1 MKTLLLARH
10 AKSSWKD
17 QTLADCDRPLNNRGR
32 RDAPRMG
39 KRLANRQ
46 VQPDL
51 VVSSPAL
58 RAMSTAK
65 AITAEIG
72 YPAKDIVVEERV
84 YHGGIAGLLTA
95 IRELD
100 DAASCAMLFGHNPEL
115 TDLVNQ
121 LARCNIANV
130 PTCGIAHIQFTA
142 TSWRDIGE
150 VGGHLVDFDYPKK
163 IDD

>member
-1 MKTLLLARH
+1 MKTLLLVRH

-17 QTLADCDRPLNNRGR
+17 QALADCDRPLNNRGM

-51 VVSSPAL
+51 VVSSPAV

-65 AITAEIG
+65 AIATEIG
-72 YPAKDIVVEERV
+72 YPATKIAVEECI
-84 YHGGIAGLLTA
+84 YHGGIAGLLRA
-95 IRELD
+95 IHELD
-100 DAASCAMLFGHNPEL
+100 DAANCAMLFGHNPEL
-115 TDLVNQ
+115 TSLVNQ
-121 LARCNIANV
+121 LAHCSIDNV
-130 PTCGIAHIQFTA
+130 PTCGVAEIKFTA
-142 TSWRDIGE
+142 TSWREIGE
-150 VGGHLVDFDYPKK
+150 VGGQLVDFDYPKK

>member
-17 QTLADCDRPLNNRGR
+17 QTLADSDRPLNNRGK

-46 VQPDL
+46 MQPDL

-58 RAMSTAK
+58 RAMATAK
-65 AITAEIG
+65 AISAEIG
-72 YPAKDIVVEERV
+72 YPAKDIVVDERV
-84 YHGGIAGLLTA
+84 YHGGIAGILRA
-95 IRELD
+95 IHELD
-100 DAASCAMLFGHNPEL
+100 DAASCALLFGHNPEL

-121 LARCNIANV
+121 LARCSIDNV
-130 PTCGIAHIQFTA
+130 PTCGIAQIQFTA
-142 TSWRDIGE
+142 TSWREIGDA
-150 VGGHLVDFDYPKK
+150 GGQLVDFDYPKK
-163 IDD
+163 FDD